1 MTPLEWRAL
10 VDAYVGGR
18 LSADTF
24 KRRFVEVFD
33 EAIAARSSVPRAV
46 QELYFTV
53 EAYGGD
59 PMGRGHDVADDA
71 GMAQAARRA
80 LGQLAVDPVLANDP
94 RIDED
99 ERADAYR
106 TAEARARRAA
116 FTFGAV
122 GAAGCALAFA
132 WLVIVALQFF
142 AASAQVQS
150 VTSWGPGSSA
160 VVGFIVA
167 AIPVLGSVTAF
178 FGAKDVWQWHWAL
191 AALVFFAF
199 PAATYVSGWRQW
211 VRRGRA

>member
-24 KRRFVEVFD
+24 KRRYVEAF
-33 EAIAARSSVPRAV
+33 EAAIAARASVPRAV

-71 GMAQAARRA
+71 AMAEAARRA
-80 LGQLAVDPVLANDP
+80 LGQLATEPALAQDP

-99 ERADAYR
+99 DRAEAYR

-116 FTFGAV
+116 FTVGAV
-122 GAAGCALAFA
+122 GAAGCLVMVA
-132 WLVIVALQFF
+132 WLAIVALQFF
-142 AASAQVQS
+142 AASAQVQA
-150 VTSWGPGSSA
+150 VTAWGPGPSA
-160 VVGFIVA
+160 VLGFIVA
-167 AIPVLGSVTAF
+167 VIPILGSVTAF
-178 FGAKDVWQWHWAL
+178 FGAKDVWDWHWGL

-199 PAATYVSGWRQW
+199 PAATYIGGWRQW
-211 VRRGRA
+211 ARRVR

>member
-24 KRRFVEVFD
+24 KRRFVEAF
-33 EAIAARSSVPRAV
+33 EAAVAERASVPRSV

-71 GMAQAARRA
+71 AMAEAARRA
-80 LGQLAVDPVLANDP
+80 LGQLAVEPALAQDP
-94 RIDED
+94 RIDEQ
-99 ERADAYR
+99 ERAEAYR

-116 FTFGAV
+116 FTVGAV
-122 GAAGCALAFA
+122 GAAGCLLGLA

-142 AASAQVQS
+142 AASALVQS

-160 VVGFIVA
+160 VVGLIVA
-167 AIPVLGSVTAF
+167 VVPILGSVTAF

-199 PAATYVSGWRQW
+199 PAATYIGGWRQW
-211 VRRGRA
+211 VRRVR

>member
-24 KRRFVEVFD
+24 KRRFVEAF
-33 EAIAARSSVPRAV
+33 EAAVAERASVPRSV

-59 PMGRGHDVADDA
+59 PMGRGHDV
-71 GMAQAARRA
+71 
-80 LGQLAVDPVLANDP
+80 LAVEPALAQDP
-94 RIDED
+94 RIDEQ
-99 ERADAYR
+99 ERAEAYR

-116 FTFGAV
+116 FTVGAV
-122 GAAGCALAFA
+122 GAAGCLLGLA

-142 AASAQVQS
+142 AASALVQS

-160 VVGFIVA
+160 VVGLIVA
-167 AIPVLGSVTAF
+167 VVPILGSVTAF

-199 PAATYVSGWRQW
+199 PAATYIGGWRQW
-211 VRRGRA
+211 VRRVR